1 MPSRPPPR
9 RLSFFRF
16 SSSFSRLYQLPR
28 PQTTIPRITPWCKI
42 GGMGKLEEKAHKQR
56 KREDF
61 QRAVLEVVAA
71 AGIVTLS
78 AVAFPLVIAIGRIAE
93 QSGYRVRYRAKTAAG
108 RLAQKGLVKFVE
120 KNGKKHIEITEA
132 GRRMIAL
139 EHARASA
146 PARAK
151 RRWDKRYRLVMFDIP
166 QHKRSTRDRLRRM
179 MLDFGFLRVQ
189 YSVWVSPYDCEELIA
204 L

>member
-1 MPSRPPPR
+1 MGKNKYKLAFQARTAA
-9 RLSFFRF
+9 
-16 SSSFSRLYQLPR
+16 SRL
-28 PQTTIPRITPWCKI
+28 
-42 GGMGKLEEKAHKQR
+42 
-56 KREDF
+56 
-61 QRAVLEVVAA
+61 
-71 AGIVTLS
+71 
-78 AVAFPLVIAIGRIAE
+78 AIK
-93 QSGYRVRYRAKTAAG
+93 GYVR
-108 RLAQKGLVKFVE
+108 FVE
-120 KNGKKHIEITEA
+120 KNGKKHLEITEA

-204 L
+204 LVKAELRLGKDVLYVVVEQIENDGWIKKHFQLA

>member
-1 MPSRPPPR
+1 MVN
-9 RLSFFRF
+9 
-16 SSSFSRLYQLPR
+16 
-28 PQTTIPRITPWCKI
+28 
-42 GGMGKLEEKAHKQR
+42 LEEKAR
-56 KREDF
+56 KHRRSANF

-71 AGIVTLS
+71 AGIVAVS

-120 KNGKKHIEITEA
+120 KNGKKHLEITEA

-166 QHKRSTRDRLRRM
+166 QDKRSTRDRLRRM

-204 L
+204 LVKAELRLGKDVLYVVVEQIENDGWIKKHFQLA